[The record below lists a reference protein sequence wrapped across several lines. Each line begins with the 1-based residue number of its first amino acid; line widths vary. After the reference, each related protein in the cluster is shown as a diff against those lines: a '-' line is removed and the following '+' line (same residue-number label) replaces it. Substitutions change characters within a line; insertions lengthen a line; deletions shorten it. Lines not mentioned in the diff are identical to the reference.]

1 MRRWV
6 RHLSAT
12 KDKLRRSITAI
23 GQLVKLSAERL
34 GNLTVMIMYQL
45 PSKTNLISVMV
56 QRAVS
61 ISVPSL
67 NDLFAVQFLM
77 LAVLQWSHLSATHTM
92 HTAVQLEYPFLV
104 QY

>member
-1 MRRWV
+1 MRQWV

-12 KDKLRRSITAI
+12 KDKLCRSITAI
-23 GQLVKLSAERL
+23 GQLVKLSAEKL

-67 NDLFAVQFLM
+67 SDLFAIQFLT
-77 LAVLQWSHLSATHTM
+77 LAVLQGPRLSATI
-92 HTAVQLEYPFLV
+92 Q
-104 QY
+104 